1 MLVID
6 QPASRHSRWYYSQ
19 HPPSLDAL
27 TECVYETVHI
37 IMYGRR
43 EFHGQPVHIVCYE
56 HPANGSKTCLR
67 YTQGTHLFYSAQCFV
82 HVNARHWECVNMRKI
97 SFLYLLMYY
106 LPLHECSLTTV
117 CECILKLLAKRIPVM
132 TSLRSINVLAYS
144 IFSISDP
151 SRLVQTPQSNLKL
164 T

>member
-1 MLVID
+1 
-6 QPASRHSRWYYSQ
+6 
-19 HPPSLDAL
+19 
-27 TECVYETVHI
+27 
-37 IMYGRR
+37 
-43 EFHGQPVHIVCYE
+43 
-56 HPANGSKTCLR
+56 
-67 YTQGTHLFYSAQCFV
+67 
-82 HVNARHWECVNMRKI
+82 MRKI